1 MVLSD
6 VFLSPLGLA
15 ALVAALPVIILYLI
29 RPDPRRLR
37 LPTTR
42 FLADAEGES
51 SSRPLFERLQRNA
64 VLLLQLLA
72 IVLFATALATP
83 YVPASQSETVAET
96 VIVVDTSASMNVE
109 SGGTTRFE
117 RAVDAAGAAT
127 TSTTSIVVTDS
138 GAAVPLRT
146 GTAADAAE
154 TLDALEPTG
163 APGRLGTAIARA
175 TSLAGEN
182 ARVVVLS
189 DFADGEGWRTAVDA
203 ARARGLTVDLRQFD
217 GGGGDNV
224 GIVDRSFSGGEV
236 TVSVQ
241 NFGAE
246 PATRQVSLGEQREQI
261 ALDPGDIRTVTFPV
275 PQGGGEIRLA
285 PRDSFPTDDIAY
297 VAAPS
302 DAVVDVLVV
311 ANDRNRYLE
320 TALSVMGPVETTVVS
335 PPDAVPDAPDDAY
348 DVVLY
353 TGVDGDALGQ
363 QHVAAGRDAL
373 AAGGGVGILA
383 SESMPIGGYGDLLLL
398 EPDTVSSNPTL
409 ASPAESELTR
419 DLSFPPPGRYVRGD
433 LRSGRAVLST
443 TDGTPILATDTR
455 DGGRVL
461 YYGYIES
468 GSAFKFDFEY
478 PIFWKRSVFALSG
491 RESLSELNLA
501 TGDRLPV
508 GGETTISTPRGEV
521 TAASLTATKPGFYT
535 ADGVEYSASL
545 LSPAESDVGAPE
557 VDASDGGGPTTREE
571 TRTAPDPLTEFVAL
585 GVVAVALGELLALR
599 RRGDL

>member
-1 MVLSD
+1 
-6 VFLSPLGLA
+6 
-15 ALVAALPVIILYLI
+15 
-29 RPDPRRLR
+29 
-37 LPTTR
+37 
-42 FLADAEGES
+42 
-51 SSRPLFERLQRNA
+51 
-64 VLLLQLLA
+64 
-72 IVLFATALATP
+72 
-83 YVPASQSETVAET
+83 
-96 VIVVDTSASMNVE
+96 
-109 SGGTTRFE
+109 
-117 RAVDAAGAAT
+117 
-127 TSTTSIVVTDS
+127 
-138 GAAVPLRT
+138 
-146 GTAADAAE
+146 
-154 TLDALEPTG
+154 
-163 APGRLGTAIARA
+163 
-175 TSLAGEN
+175 
-182 ARVVVLS
+182 
-189 DFADGEGWRTAVDA
+189 
-203 ARARGLTVDLRQFD
+203 
-217 GGGGDNV
+217 
-224 GIVDRSFSGGEV
+224 
-236 TVSVQ
+236 
-241 NFGAE
+241 
-246 PATRQVSLGEQREQI
+246 
-261 ALDPGDIRTVTFPV
+261 
-275 PQGGGEIRLA
+275 
-285 PRDSFPTDDIAY
+285 
-297 VAAPS
+297 
-302 DAVVDVLVV
+302 
-311 ANDRNRYLE
+311 
-320 TALSVMGPVETTVVS
+320 MGPVETTVVS